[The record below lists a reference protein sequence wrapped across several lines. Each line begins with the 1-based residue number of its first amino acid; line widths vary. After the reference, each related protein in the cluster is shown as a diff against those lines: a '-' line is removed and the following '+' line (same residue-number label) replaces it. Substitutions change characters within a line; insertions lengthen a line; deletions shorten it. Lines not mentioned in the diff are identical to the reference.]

1 MTINPA
7 IYRKLSYEQLEDVEA
22 VTNGFFGQQIVI
34 LNKNVPVKTLAELV
48 DYSKKNPD
56 KLNFASM
63 GLGGDSHL
71 FM

>member
-1 MTINPA
+1 
-7 IYRKLSYEQLEDVEA
+7 
-22 VTNGFFGQQIVI
+22 VI

-48 DYSKKNPD
+48 DYSRKNPD

-71 FM
+71 IMNG